1 MDCARDSAYIG
12 KRAIAQFG
20 SISCSRPN
28 RPTRAVEQTGFL
40 VAVGGVESWLGFI

>member
-20 SISCSRPN
+20 SSCSRLN
-28 RPTRAVEQTGFL
+28 RLTRAVEQTGIL
-40 VAVGGVESWLGFI
+40 VAVGGVESWFGFI